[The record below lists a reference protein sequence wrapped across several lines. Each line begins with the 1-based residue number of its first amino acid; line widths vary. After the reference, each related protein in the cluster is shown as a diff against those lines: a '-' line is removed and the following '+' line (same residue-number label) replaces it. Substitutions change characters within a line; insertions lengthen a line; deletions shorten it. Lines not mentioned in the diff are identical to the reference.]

1 MFECRL
7 VWIKMYSVNP
17 EGNVSSY
24 LEVAKSHKKGEHN
37 MMVSL
42 TNINAGRPRLT
53 TRETKLIQNVPEP
66 NMVQPTTQA
75 PAHIWR
81 STLLWLPVQHGASR
95 PRSARNIPARSRPH
109 FPMWC
114 NMAYSLFTRGR
125 IWGQGLVT
133 ANWSLN
139 RSQHISIYLWIIKC
153 LFCIWRIEGKP
164 CTLTLG
170 G

>member
-1 MFECRL
+1 MSECRL

-42 TNINAGRPRLT
+42 TNINAGWPRLT

-75 PAHIWR
+75 PAHI
-81 STLLWLPVQHGASR
+81 
-95 PRSARNIPARSRPH
+95 
-109 FPMWC
+109 
-114 NMAYSLFTRGR
+114 
-125 IWGQGLVT
+125 
-133 ANWSLN
+133 
-139 RSQHISIYLWIIKC
+139 
-153 LFCIWRIEGKP
+153 
-164 CTLTLG
+164 
-170 G
+170 

>member
-1 MFECRL
+1 MSECRL

-42 TNINAGRPRLT
+42 TNINAGWPRLT

-81 STLLWLPVQHGASR
+81 STLLWLPIQHGASR